1 MGLECDLYCSGFL
14 CALESGDGLGSIRQ
28 VDMHSFLYSS
38 FSCCFRSTQA
48 FPRTSKDMNIGNP
61 SVLLFISFLLAMF

>member
-28 VDMHSFLYSS
+28 VDTRFFIRLS
-38 FSCCFRSTQA
+38 
-48 FPRTSKDMNIGNP
+48 PV
-61 SVLLFISFLLAMF
+61 VLEVLKLSLERVRI